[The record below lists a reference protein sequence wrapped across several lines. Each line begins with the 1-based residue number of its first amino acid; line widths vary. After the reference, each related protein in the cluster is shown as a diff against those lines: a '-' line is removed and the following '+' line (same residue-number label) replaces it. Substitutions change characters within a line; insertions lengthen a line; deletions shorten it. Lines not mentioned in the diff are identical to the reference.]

1 MQKSSFLN
9 DSEVNPREDNLK
21 RFSNRVLAKK
31 VANSKFCRAY
41 DKAAAKKALAT
52 GQHPPRHDPHPEHF
66 EKYNWEQHP
75 EDDDFDEDE
84 EEVKEEDCWIEEVFN
99 YRNLHFCPMTILYY
113 DDYMRRRNEWFERY
127 FQDLYARRE
136 LEQAEKD
143 YFTESC
149 WDAIL
154 SECK

>member
-1 MQKSSFLN
+1 MQKSSFLTKF
-9 DSEVNPREDNLK
+9 DSEVNPHEDNW
-21 RFSNRVLAKK
+21 FSNRVLARRLDC
-31 VANSKFCRAY
+31 SKFCRAY
-41 DKAAAKKALAT
+41 DKAAAAKQALAI
-52 GQHPPRHDPHPEHF
+52 GQHPPRRDPHPEHF
-66 EKYNWEQHP
+66 KNDDWEQHP
-75 EDDDFDEDE
+75 EDDDFDE
-84 EEVKEEDCWIEEVFN
+84 EEVEEEDCWIDEEFDH
-99 YRNLHFCPMTILYY
+99 RDFCPMTSLYY
-113 DDYMRRRNEWFERY
+113 EDYMRRRNEWFERY